1 MRIAREPI
9 HHAEESLR
17 CLHLAL
23 PAFEGDLHRHG
34 HVELTWIERGQGLRW
49 VGDSVAPFFD
59 GDLVLVGSE
68 TPHLWAT
75 RGAQSPQGCAATV
88 LQFPA
93 DWLQRSGLPELRAV
107 APLLTQAVPAVE
119 VLGPTRHE
127 VLALLARLPGA
138 TAQRRVAVFIEVLG
152 CLMAGASDLR
162 LLSAPLHGADTTA
175 VPGGPNSQRIDR
187 VLSWIEAHLA
197 EELSVERGAAVAHV
211 SPAAFGR
218 FFRREVGKSFTAYVN
233 DARCGWAALRL
244 VQGREP
250 IAQIAQ
256 ACGFPTLSNFSEQF
270 RRRHGVAARDFRAGR
285 VESIQA
291 HLAGEQG
298 GQVAGR
304 GVAAR

>member
-1 MRIAREPI
+1 MKIAREPI
-9 HHAEESLR
+9 HHDQESLR

-23 PAFEGDLHRHG
+23 PGFAGELHRHG
-34 HVELTWIERGQGLRW
+34 HLELTWIERGQGLRW

-59 GDLVLVGSE
+59 GDLVLLGSE

-75 RGAQSPQGCAATV
+75 RGVQAAQGCAATV

-93 DWLQRSGLPELRAV
+93 ELLQRSGLPELRAL
-107 APLLTQAVPAVE
+107 APLLTQAAPAVE
-119 VLGPTRHE
+119 VLGPTRSE
-127 VLALLARLPGA
+127 VQALLARLPGA
-138 TAQRRVAVFIEVLG
+138 SAQRRVAVLIEVLG
-152 CLMAGASDLR
+152 CLLAGAGDLR
-162 LLSAPLHGADTTA
+162 RLSAPRPGAAWTPA
-175 VPGGPNSQRIDR
+175 SAPGGPSPQRIDR

-197 EELSVERGAAVAHV
+197 EELTVERAAAVAHV

-233 DARCGWAALRL
+233 DARCGWAVLRL

-256 ACGFPTLSNFSEQF
+256 ACGFATLSNFNEQF

-285 VESIQA
+285 VARCGPLKKS
-291 HLAGEQG
+291 AG
-298 GQVAGR
+298 A
-304 GVAAR
+304 